1 MSFTQYTTLDFIE
14 VKNSLRDYLRS
25 NSKFTDFDFEGSNL
39 SILLDIL
46 AYNTYTTA
54 YNMNMVANESFID
67 SATLRENVVSLARN
81 VGYIPRSRRSARA
94 VISLSVD
101 LGSSSTALT
110 LTLKAGLICVG
121 NFQGSSY
128 TFSIPSDITV
138 PVTNG
143 IAGFNNIE
151 IYEGN
156 YITKTFTK
164 NTALEDQRF
173 ILPNEGVDTSTLK
186 VFVKTSEANQISRE
200 YRAIDNIINVDST
213 SEIFLLQ
220 EVADERYELIFGDGI
235 IGKSLSNNNFITASY
250 ITTKGS
256 IGNNVSNFAFNGIIV
271 DNNQNQI
278 TSGISEV
285 TIESKSQNG
294 DDIESIQSI
303 KYYAPRLYSS
313 QYRAVTNQ
321 DYESIIP
328 SLYPN
333 IDSII
338 SYGGEELDPPQYG
351 RVFIAAKP
359 KNGSYLSSFTK
370 RDLKNKLKSY
380 SVAGIEPQFIDLKY
394 LYVQVDSAI
403 YYNPTLA
410 SNFNVLN
417 TKINN
422 AFLSFAEE
430 FDVNKFGGR
439 FKYSKL
445 TSIFDKTD
453 RSITS
458 NITKIKMYRKLNC
471 TLNANVQYELCFG
484 NSFHVTNNLYNIRST
499 GFKVNTQQETVYF
512 SDSVINSTTGTL
524 MLIKLD
530 VDNNPVIVNA
540 NVGTINYSTGE
551 ILTNNLIILST
562 SLEDNIIEVEAVPE
576 SNDVLGIRDL
586 YLQVDTQKSSI
597 NLIEDVISSK
607 SNTSGSIFK
616 TTSSYSSNYLVENTY
631 TR

>member
-186 VFVKTSEANQISRE
+186 VFVKTSESNQISRE